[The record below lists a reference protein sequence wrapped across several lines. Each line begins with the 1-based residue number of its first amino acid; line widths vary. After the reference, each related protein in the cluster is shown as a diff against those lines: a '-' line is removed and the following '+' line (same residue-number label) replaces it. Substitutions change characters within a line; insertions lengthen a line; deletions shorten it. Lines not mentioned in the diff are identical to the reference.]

1 VLGARFVQ
9 WSCIFRSPVCRIRG
23 SVRLTPGIRID
34 FCTEHAHN
42 CLVVVESMVYG
53 SAAVMPTSNNEITE
67 ADEGTHGGVTTSLP
81 RVAQPTALLSV
92 QSDPSILSKPKPQKH
107 RRYNSMFSIFSN
119 DHSSSPATEPRSPS
133 SSTLKKTSSGI
144 TSGRLKWDWKLGD
157 LWHGS
162 RSGKLEVP
170 KPDPLESASSVDS
183 GSEKSVAVASEGGGN
198 GSLHYT
204 SLGIFQSSKY
214 SGSDLETSDRSG
226 GSGRVPL
233 ATRWRE
239 VHGVSNWENLLE
251 PLDGDLRAELL
262 RYGDFAQMAY
272 DNFEDSRWSKYAG
285 SAKFSKR
292 SLFEK
297 LGKAGTGYQVT
308 RYLYATCEN
317 PLPGI
322 LQSSLSSQKWDVE
335 SNWMGFVAVAT
346 DEREIA
352 RLGRRDVVVSW
363 RGTMRTLE
371 WLVDAQIQMAPMT
384 VAPDPQASNPK
395 PPLLKPKV
403 EKGFWS
409 LYTCKRSASQFNQ
422 KSASEQVITSPNF
435 PNQLRL
441 SSLH

>member
-1 VLGARFVQ
+1 
-9 WSCIFRSPVCRIRG
+9 
-23 SVRLTPGIRID
+23 
-34 FCTEHAHN
+34 
-42 CLVVVESMVYG
+42 MVYG

-214 SGSDLETSDRSG
+214 SGSDLKKKTKLQPATCNHQSDLETSDKN
-226 GSGRVPL
+226 GRFT
-233 ATRWRE
+233 A
-239 VHGVSNWENLLE
+239 
-251 PLDGDLRAELL
+251 
-262 RYGDFAQMAY
+262 
-272 DNFEDSRWSKYAG
+272 
-285 SAKFSKR
+285 
-292 SLFEK
+292 
-297 LGKAGTGYQVT
+297 
-308 RYLYATCEN
+308 
-317 PLPGI
+317 
-322 LQSSLSSQKWDVE
+322 
-335 SNWMGFVAVAT
+335 
-346 DEREIA
+346 
-352 RLGRRDVVVSW
+352 
-363 RGTMRTLE
+363 
-371 WLVDAQIQMAPMT
+371 
-384 VAPDPQASNPK
+384 
-395 PPLLKPKV
+395 
-403 EKGFWS
+403 
-409 LYTCKRSASQFNQ
+409 
-422 KSASEQVITSPNF
+422 
-435 PNQLRL
+435 
-441 SSLH
+441 